1 MLENADHDAPAAAV
15 AAAASPLQPLR
26 AGTSDAYGAGG
37 FTATLTVNGQDNLD
51 DIIRWQPE
59 AVINTRSLVS
69 PAGGDS

>member
-1 MLENADHDAPAAAV
+1 MHPPP
-15 AAAASPLQPLR
+15 PLPPPRRRCSRCGQAHL
-26 AGTSDAYGAGG
+26 THTAGG